1 MAVNGVSNDRNYTT
15 MLGTGAAGNTATD
28 KVYNA
33 IIKDGSEDEGVSMD
47 DFFSLMITQ
56 LTNQDFMN
64 PADDTQY
71 MSQMAQFYSMQ
82 AMKELAGYTQQGTAL
97 SLVGKT
103 VTASK
108 NNIGGATDSQTGV
121 VEKLVLVNGDYQFY
135 INGQSYTMNQ
145 ISQVHASADAGKDS
159 AEKPETEPKQQ

>member
-1 MAVNGVSNDRNYTT
+1 MAVNGVSGDRNYAT
-15 MLGTGAAGNTATD
+15 MLGTGSAGTTATD

-33 IIKDGSEDEGVSMD
+33 VIKDGSEKEGVSMD

-71 MSQMAQFYSMQ
+71 MAQMAQFYSMQ
-82 AMKELAGYTQQGTAL
+82 AMKDLAGYTKQSAAL

-103 VTASK
+103 VTVSK
-108 NNIGGATDSQTGV
+108 NNIGGETDSQTGV
-121 VEKLVLVNGDYQFY
+121 VEKLVMTDGEYKLYV
-135 INGQSYTMNQ
+135 NGQSYTMNQ
-145 ISQVHASADAGKDS
+145 IRQVHASAAAEDSDAD
-159 AEKPETEPKQQ
+159 KPETEPKQL